1 MPKADSSLVERERG
15 FVSSDY
21 IEQSCE
27 IVANQGSTAA
37 EEALERGKGHR
48 FLSKVRDYFALS
60 KPRVTLLVWF
70 STFSGIILAGGAAGS
85 VVFHT
90 LLGSWLVIAAA
101 NALNQ
106 ILEVEP
112 DSRMARTRN
121 RPLPSKRLSVKE
133 ATWVAGIWAVAGIIE
148 LAWFSNLLTAFL
160 GFVSIILYAFLYT
173 PLKRRTHTCTIIGA
187 IPGAIPPLAGWVAVR
202 GSIEPFALALF
213 GVQFLWQ
220 FPHFWSIAWLLREDY
235 EKAGFRMLPFPNA
248 TGEQTG
254 LCASLYA
261 FGMFVMSLS
270 LVFFVRNSW
279 IYFLG
284 VCLLGAWIFAHSVRF
299 WRMPDS
305 HYARQLLKATVQYL
319 PIFLLLTILSLH

>member
-1 MPKADSSLVERERG
+1 MPEADSTLVERERG

-21 IEQSCE
+21 LEQSCE
-27 IVANQGSTAA
+27 VVANRGTTAPA
-37 EEALERGKGHR
+37 EILERGKRHL
-48 FLSKVRDYFALS
+48 FLSKISDYLALS
-60 KPRVTLLVWF
+60 KPRVTLLVWL
-70 STFSGIILAGGAAGS
+70 STAAGIILAGGASGS
-85 VVFHT
+85 IVFHT

-106 ILEVEP
+106 VLEVEP
-112 DSRMARTRN
+112 DSRMERTRN
-121 RPLPSKRLSVKE
+121 RPLPAKRLSIKE
-133 ATWVAGIWAVAGIIE
+133 ATWVAGIWAVIGLLE
-148 LAWFSNLLTAFL
+148 LAWFANLLTALL

-173 PLKRRTHTCTIIGA
+173 PLKRKTHACTVIGA

-202 GSIEPFALALF
+202 GSIDPFALALF

-248 TGEQTG
+248 SGEQTG

-270 LVFFVRNSW
+270 LVFFVQNSW

-284 VCLLGAWIFAHSVRF
+284 VCLIGAWIFAQSVCF
-299 WRMPDS
+299 WRIPDS
-305 HYARQLLKATVQYL
+305 HHARQLLKATVQYL
-319 PIFLLLTILSLH
+319 PLFLILTILTLY